1 MQFPRRR
8 PQHRSLRL
16 RAARLEGRSV
26 QGRHSQEDQ
35 SDLGPAVSLH
45 RQLRSPV
52 MAIPDAV
59 RKASLLITW
68 ALLLPVAG
76 AVAQEYENP
85 PEVLR
90 DAASRGAADIV
101 SELESGSP
109 ASEAADVLD
118 QVWDR
123 LVFYTVADALP
134 GDDPHEVRGLQ
145 A

>member
-26 QGRHSQEDQ
+26 QGRLGQEDQ
-35 SDLGPAVSLH
+35 SDLGPAVSVH

-52 MAIPDAV
+52 MAIPGV
-59 RKASLLITW
+59 LGKASIAIVV
-68 ALLLPVAG
+68 ALLYLSAG
-76 AVAQEYENP
+76 AEAQEYENP

-109 ASEAADVLD
+109 
-118 QVWDR
+118 
-123 LVFYTVADALP
+123 
-134 GDDPHEVRGLQ
+134 
-145 A
+145 